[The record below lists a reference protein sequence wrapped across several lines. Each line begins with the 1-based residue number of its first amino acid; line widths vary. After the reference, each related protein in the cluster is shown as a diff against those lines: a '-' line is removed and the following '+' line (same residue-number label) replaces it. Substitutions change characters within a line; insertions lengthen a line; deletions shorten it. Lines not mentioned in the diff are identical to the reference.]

1 MKSGSSTMARA
12 SSTSESWLRVC
23 TMRPWWNVSAQ
34 NEHSPKQPRLL
45 VRLNFT
51 SLMAGTPPAASYIG
65 WYVRAYGSRYTAS
78 ISLCVSGA
86 AGGFCTTNSWLE
98 YGSTRRLPVK
108 GSLFSY
114 CTAKLRAYSSLSSC
128 MAGNDGNVTAS
139 YTCSSDAARYTVPS
153 MNVRSSMA
161 SPAFNAS
168 AISMMECSPM
178 PYDTRSAPESSRM
191 ERFSLS
197 DQ

>member
-1 MKSGSSTMARA
+1 
-12 SSTSESWLRVC
+12 
-23 TMRPWWNVSAQ
+23 
-34 NEHSPKQPRLL
+34 
-45 VRLNFT
+45 
-51 SLMAGTPPAASYIG
+51 
-65 WYVRAYGSRYTAS
+65 
-78 ISLCVSGA
+78 
-86 AGGFCTTNSWLE
+86 
-98 YGSTRRLPVK
+98 
-108 GSLFSY
+108 
-114 CTAKLRAYSSLSSC
+114 
-128 MAGNDGNVTAS
+128 
-139 YTCSSDAARYTVPS
+139 